1 MNKEILEVMKE
12 SEDFIA
18 AVASAMKSSKEEQIS
33 IADCPCGG
41 KIKLWYS
48 NYNGHKTVIA
58 KCNCNQCRREIRG
71 SSGALEAYERENGR

>member
-33 IADCPCGG
+33 ITDCPCGG
-41 KIKLWYS
+41 KIKFWYS

-58 KCNCNQCRREIRG
+58 KCNQCRRKIRG
-71 SSGALEAYERENGR
+71 SSGALEAYERENRR